1 MPRKDDFHDD
11 HKELLVKTAT
21 TVELLNTRLFGADGQ
36 MGALPYILKQHE
48 DMSAK
53 LDKNKQELLDKID
66 LKKKEIDTDVDE
78 LRKDHNN
85 LNIKVN
91 WFAGGLTAL
100 GTAATM
106 VMSWVGLHHKG

>member
-1 MPRKDDFHDD
+1 MPRKDSSDD
-11 HKELLVKTAT
+11 QRELLIKTAT
-21 TVELLNTRLFGADGQ
+21 TVDLLNTRLFGADGQ
-36 MGALPYILKQHE
+36 VGALPYILKQHE
-48 DMSAK
+48 EISAK
-53 LDKNKQELLDKID
+53 LDRNKQDLLDRID
-66 LKKKEIDTDVDE
+66 KKKEEIDADV
-78 LRKDHNN
+78 KDLQEKHNN